1 MDSQNLEWRCITE
14 GDYYIVLCC
23 DGGYEVGAYIERH
36 TWNRAIDRCL
46 LLRRAVQRA
55 KQNMQEVLAA
65 LE

>member
-1 MDSQNLEWRCITE
+1 MASQYLEWRCISE
-14 GDYYIVLCC
+14 GDYYVVLCC
-23 DGGYEVGAYIERH
+23 NGGYEVGAYIERR

-55 KQNMQEVLAA
+55 KQNLQEVLAA